1 MWTQSSLKTPATKPA
16 FHHLKEAI
24 AATPVLALPEGI
36 VVVLMQEGHPLSYP
50 SKA

>member
-24 AATPVLALPEGI
+24 AATPVLALPDFQKHFAVETDAN
-36 VVVLMQEGHPLSYP
+36 S
-50 SKA
+50 